1 MSDDST
7 GGVPGRDEAER
18 AEFHG
23 PTAVQTGA
31 HSVQHNHFHTAV
43 RRLRLGALPWA
54 KSGGKVDSFV
64 STVVVLAFLLGLPSW
79 WLWHENQE
87 KERQNS
93 IVTVCGQT
101 RNAYGQ
107 LAASYSIHGLGKDSN
122 GTRRAFAHQVDEAA
136 GATSDS
142 KLAKLLKSQSAD
154 TSGYADAVER
164 NDKTAVQRYAVQ
176 SQSSAQ
182 ALLDY
187 CRAKA
192 SIDVY

>member
-1 MSDDST
+1 M
-7 GGVPGRDEAER
+7 
-18 AEFHG
+18 
-23 PTAVQTGA
+23 
-31 HSVQHNHFHTAV
+31 
-43 RRLRLGALPWA
+43 
-54 KSGGKVDSFV
+54 
-64 STVVVLAFLLGLPSW
+64 
-79 WLWHENQE
+79 WHENQE

-164 NDKTAVQRYAVQ
+164 NDKTAVQRYTVP

-192 SIDVY
+192 SIDVYWADSIGRRNTLIIEVFDGTTGRVDYGADGASG